1 MCNRKKDFGRIKIEK
16 TREMALKKLVG
27 EEVTVKATVS
37 VRSLD
42 RYNRKIETMCLA
54 SVWINNK
61 PLHHLWIRSDRN
73 SLVTCNQIQGNDMI
87 QFTGVVY
94 EYTRNDGTVNYSVS
108 LKKGCKVQLVKAQ
121 YE

>member
-1 MCNRKKDFGRIKIEK
+1 MNSKKKNFGRIKIEK

-27 EEVTVKATVS
+27 KEVTVKATVS

-94 EYTRNDGTVNYSVS
+94 E
-108 LKKGCKVQLVKAQ
+108 
-121 YE
+121 

>member
-1 MCNRKKDFGRIKIEK
+1 MNIKKKDLGRIKIDK

-27 EEVTVKATVS
+27 KEVVVQAVVS
-37 VRSLD
+37 TKSLD
-42 RYNRKIETMCLA
+42 RYNRSIKTMSL
-54 SVWINNK
+54 SGVWVNNK

-73 SLVTCNQIQGNDMI
+73 ALADCNQIQGNDMI
-87 QFTGVVY
+87 KFEGIVY

-108 LKKGCKVQLVKAQ
+108 LKKGCRVQLTKAK